1 MTRRVGL
8 ATCSQFSDLDA
19 DDQLLLPA
27 LADLGI
33 EGVPVVWNSPQH
45 WSAFDVVVIRNTWDY
60 TDDRGAFLEWT
71 REVESATALLNPAE
85 IVRWNTDKVYL
96 RDLSEA
102 GVPVVPTDFLDP
114 GMDVAAWSPP
124 AADEYVIK
132 PAVSAGSR
140 DTMRYGSGD
149 EDSAREHIARLLDA
163 ERVVM
168 VQPYL
173 AAVDTLGET
182 AMLHFN
188 GEFSHSIRKGP
199 LLVRGREAERVEGL
213 FVQEQID
220 PRTPSA
226 AERAVADQVLDL
238 VPGGRAQLLYAR
250 VDVIPDVDG
259 APLLLELE
267 LSEPSVF
274 LAHDAGAAARFASA
288 IAARL

>member
-8 ATCSQFSDLDA
+8 ATCSQFPDLDT

-33 EGVPVVWNSPQH
+33 EGVPVIWNSPH
-45 WSAFDVVVIRNTWDY
+45 DWSMFDAVVIRNTWDY
-60 TDDRGAFLEWT
+60 TDDRDAFLAWT
-71 REVESATALLNPAE
+71 REVESVASLLNSAE

-96 RDLSEA
+96 RDVIA
-102 GVPVVPTDFLDP
+102 GGVPVVPTDFLDP
-114 GMDVAAWSPP
+114 GTDVAAWSPP
-124 AADEYVIK
+124 VADEYVIK

-140 DTMRYGSGD
+140 DTMRYGPGD
-149 EDSAREHIARLLDA
+149 EDSARQHIIRLLDA
-163 ERVVM
+163 SRVVM

-173 AAVDTLGET
+173 TAVDTLGET

-213 FVQEQID
+213 FVQEEID

-238 VPGGRAQLLYAR
+238 VPGGREQLLYAR
-250 VDVIPDVDG
+250 VDVIPGVDG

-274 LAHDAGAAARFASA
+274 LAHDAAAASRFAGA

>member
-1 MTRRVGL
+1 M
-8 ATCSQFSDLDA
+8 
-19 DDQLLLPA
+19 
-27 LADLGI
+27 
-33 EGVPVVWNSPQH
+33 WNSPQD

-60 TDDRGAFLEWT
+60 TDDREAFLAWT

-96 RDLSEA
+96 RDLIEA

-114 GMDVAAWSPP
+114 GMDVAEWSPP

-149 EDSAREHIARLLDA
+149 EDSARQLIARLLDA
-163 ERVVM
+163 GRVVM

-220 PRTPSA
+220 ARTPSA

-238 VPGGRAQLLYAR
+238 VPGGRERLLYAR

-274 LAHDAGAAARFASA
+274 LAHDAGAAARFAGA